1 MQAGDRLAHLVPV
14 VGGAPG
20 RQIGAQAER
29 ELGLD
34 QAEREVPGRE
44 LGRAVMDALAEQAAG
59 KRPVDAEQVLDL
71 SVGGGDLEA
80 GQGGAGGGQ
89 IRFLDGIG
97 LGQAARP
104 AALGEGRYRAAR
116 AARRRAPGDRDGVA
130 LIFVPTRSRPNP
142 RPP

>member
-1 MQAGDRLAHLVPV
+1 MQASDRLAHLVPV
-14 VGGAPG
+14 VGAPLVVSSTPG

-34 QAEREVPGRE
+34 QAEREVPGRQ
-44 LGRAVMDALAEQAAG
+44 LGRAVVNVLAQQAAG

-80 GQGGAGGGQ
+80 GKSGAGSGQ
-89 IRFLDGIG
+89 IRVLDGIG

-104 AALGEGRYRAAR
+104 AALGEGR
-116 AARRRAPGDRDGVA
+116 
-130 LIFVPTRSRPNP
+130 
-142 RPP
+142 

>member
-1 MQAGDRLAHLVPV
+1 MQAGDRLAHLAPV
-14 VGGAPG
+14 VGGVPG

-29 ELGLD
+29 ELRLD
-34 QAEREVPGRE
+34 QAEREVPGRQ
-44 LGRAVMDALAEQAAG
+44 LGRALVDALPEQATG

-104 AALGEGRYRAAR
+104 AALGKGRYRAAL
-116 AARRRAPGDRDGVA
+116 AARRRASGDRGVVA
-130 LIFVPTRSRPNP
+130 LTFVRSRGCPNP